1 MANAF
6 HYSIGRKFIQAVSG
20 AFLIIFLLLHATIN
34 FFSVIDSFTGKFGV
48 VANDDKLFSAG
59 DGLFQLG
66 CDFMS
71 TPVIT
76 IMVPVLAL
84 GFLIHIGYGIY
95 LSYYNMRARGG
106 VKRYEVASKAKA
118 DSWASTNML
127 VLGIVILGI
136 VFFHLTHFWADMQ
149 LKEFTGG
156 EAVLVL
162 FVLELDHVLPPLE
175 PQFDHLLHA
184 GVPLNGVVHL
194 LGGVSEIARQGA
206 HDLGVVVQEGH
217 AAGQA
222 GVLEDLPCGF
232 EIGEFLLVVPQS
244 GVAHEI
250 GDAVVQELGV
260 HHGDHFGVE
269 VLEIGEFFLVQ
280 FLDHPLVHHF
290 SDEVVRGDDDV
301 ISCSA
306 RLELGEHHFIGVED
320 VLLDDA
326 VVFLFEAF
334 QQFRGEVVRPG
345 VDVENLFSSAA
356 CECHGRKHKNEKEQD
371 WGFGF
376 HFP

>member
-156 EAVLVL
+156 EAENPYLLLTTVFGSL
-162 FVLELDHVLPPLE
+162 FNLIVYIIWFVAVW
-175 PQFDHLLHA
+175 FHLCH
-184 GVPLNGVVHL
+184 
-194 LGGVSEIARQGA
+194 
-206 HDLGVVVQEGH
+206 
-217 AAGQA
+217 
-222 GVLEDLPCGF
+222 GF
-232 EIGEFLLVVPQS
+232 WSMFQTVGWS
-244 GVAHEI
+244 GSVWMK
-250 GDAVVQELGV
+250 
-260 HHGDHFGVE
+260 
-269 VLEIGEFFLVQ
+269 
-280 FLDHPLVHHF
+280 
-290 SDEVVRGDDDV
+290 
-301 ISCSA
+301 
-306 RLELGEHHFIGVED
+306 RLKVIGVI
-320 VLLDDA
+320 VAPIICLMFVTVA
-326 VVFLFEAF
+326 VNAYIM
-334 QQFRGEVVRPG
+334 
-345 VDVENLFSSAA
+345 A
-356 CECHGRKHKNEKEQD
+356 
-371 WGFGF
+371 
-376 HFP
+376 